1 MKILVKYIKISSALC
16 LVFALM
22 CPVFVPSATDSGIA
36 FEDVKKSDWHY
47 TYIKMLTDEGILK
60 GMTPTSFEPSGK
72 LTAAQLC
79 ALTVRYLGLEDEAE
93 KLRLELTGDVW
104 FSGYAGI
111 LYQNGILDGADFAL
125 EEKNGVLNF
134 SAEALAKLNSP
145 VSRSLTAKITA
156 RALDSAPHL
165 VVGGGY
171 DEISLKKA
179 LESLKDFEE
188 IPQDMRSHV
197 AKCCYNGIINGY
209 EDATFRP
216 DGLLTR
222 AEGAKIVAVIM
233 NPDLRVLS
241 ELRDLPPTAVMNESD
256 FITDHN
262 GNKRLTK
269 QRLSDLLWQ
278 IGTGLSFS
286 SESIELN
293 LKNILPQPY
302 TMGVQF
308 YIKKDGAYQAV
319 YDFADTA
326 LDFPVTLRQ
335 KASGERAVLIYLKN
349 TCADGRIDAV
359 YEIRADKNGKTTF
372 SQYDIR

>member
-60 GMTPTSFEPSGK
+60 GMTPTAFEPSGK

-79 ALTVRYLGLEDEAE
+79 ALTVRYLGLESEAQKILNE
-93 KLRLELTGDVW
+93 STRDIW
-104 FSGYAGI
+104 YSGYASI
-111 LYQNGILDGADFAL
+111 LYQKGILDGADFAL
-125 EEKNGVLNF
+125 EEKNGALIF
-134 SAEALAKLNSP
+134 SAESLAKLNSP
-145 VSRSLTAKITA
+145 VSRSLAAKITA
-156 RALDSAPHL
+156 RALECAPHL
-165 VVGGGY
+165 VIGGGY
-171 DEISLKKA
+171 DEFSLKKA

-188 IPQDMRSHV
+188 IPQDMRSYV

-233 NPDLRVLS
+233 NPDLRQAS

-256 FITDHN
+256 FTTDHN
-262 GNKRLTK
+262 GDKKLTK

-286 SESIELN
+286 SEDICLT
-293 LKNILPQPY
+293 LKNILPPPY
-302 TMGVQF
+302 TVGVQF
-308 YIKKDGAYQAV
+308 YAKQDGTYQALHN
-319 YDFADTA
+319 FADTA
-326 LDFPVTLRQ
+326 LSFPVTIRQ

-349 TCADGRIDAV
+349 TSADGRIDAV
-359 YEIRADKNGKTTF
+359 YEIRADKDGKTTF
-372 SQYDIR
+372 SQYDVR